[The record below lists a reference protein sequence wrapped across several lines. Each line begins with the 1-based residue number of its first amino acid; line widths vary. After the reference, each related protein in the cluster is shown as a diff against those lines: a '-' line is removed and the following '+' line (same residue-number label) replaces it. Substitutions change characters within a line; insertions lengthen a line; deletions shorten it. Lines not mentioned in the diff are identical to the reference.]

1 MNVSGDGS
9 IRRKTMLKFDKEQ
22 IYKKFCLIRGELDN
36 LLIALY
42 GERYGGIYY
51 EPTDSRELV
60 TYIFDG
66 EPYQVDV
73 TGLSPAEAVWRIID
87 GVRKI

>member
-1 MNVSGDGS
+1 
-9 IRRKTMLKFDKEQ
+9 MLKFDKEQ
-22 IYKKFCLIRGELDN
+22 IYKKFRLIRGELDT

-42 GERYGGIYY
+42 GERYGGIDY
-51 EPTDSRELV
+51 EPTDKRELV

-73 TGLSPAEAVWRIID
+73 TGLSPVDAVLRIID
-87 GVRKI
+87 EVRKI